1 MSRAAL
7 PSECRGPAA
16 VGIALNFISAR
27 NPGLAVA
34 ADARCKL
41 PLEKVPMTASV
52 EPMNGG

>member
-1 MSRAAL
+1 MKTFGLTRPVL
-7 PSECRGPAA
+7 RC
-16 VGIALNFISAR
+16 GIALNFISAR
-27 NPGLAVA
+27 SLGLAVA